1 MGHTNSTTNYNLPQ
15 FITTDKPAWLTDING
30 AFSDIDSAINTAQS
44 DATTAGNNAT
54 QALSDA
60 SAASTAAATA
70 DSKGAG
76 AVASIADAFDST
88 TVYSVGDYVMYNSL
102 MYVCSVAVVTP
113 GPWTG
118 SANWTRVTVESVI
131 DNLTASD
138 IHYGVSS
145 NVNTELG
152 NINTA
157 LSEKSNLLTTGTY
170 SNTFTVAASA
180 DVAVDITITKAGY
193 TPIGTILI
201 C

>member
-1 MGHTNSTTNYNLPQ
+1 
-15 FITTDKPAWLTDING
+15 
-30 AFSDIDSAINTAQS
+30 
-44 DATTAGNNAT
+44 
-54 QALSDA
+54 
-60 SAASTAAATA
+60 
-70 DSKGAG
+70 
-76 AVASIADAFDST
+76 
-88 TVYSVGDYVMYNSL
+88 

-193 TPIGTILI
+193 TPIGIVGYGIGNLYCMPHNMSIIDSNTARFYISNVSTVTQSNRGINVTILFVKN
-201 C
+201 